1 VNNFV
6 RKNKKMADNHSK
18 EVRNDNVRMFNCR
31 IIEQARK
38 KRTEMIEEYGDIAE
52 ATMKTLYEG
61 F

>member
-1 VNNFV
+1 
-6 RKNKKMADNHSK
+6 MADNHSK
-18 EVRNDNVRMFNCR
+18 EVRNYNVRMFNCR

>member
-1 VNNFV
+1 
-6 RKNKKMADNHSK
+6 MADNHSK

-38 KRTEMIEEYGDIAE
+38 KRNEMIEEYGDIAE